1 MSKWFET
8 SGDSG
13 DIAISTRVRLARNL
27 KDYPFPGRM
36 DEKQQR
42 KVLDDISG
50 VLCESAGGSEFS
62 LTDLTAIDRIKA
74 NAMCERHLIS
84 PELVQKSGIRG
95 TVLSKDESVS
105 VMINEEDHLRIQVMG
120 PGLCLDKCME
130 EADRI
135 DDLLESR
142 FSFAFSEKLGYLT
155 HCPTNL
161 GTGLRASVMLHLP
174 MLTEAGEIQGYINAA
189 GKLGYAI
196 RGLYG
201 EGTKAIGAMYQV
213 SNQLTLGL
221 SEKETLE
228 KLRDIVSKIIDRE
241 QQLRQSVREKN
252 PGALEDAAWR
262 ALGLLGTA
270 RRVSTSEAM
279 ENISRLRLGV
289 AMGEIHGVSAGDINR
304 LIWEIQPNCI
314 MSESGILNDNERD
327 VKRADI
333 LRRALREALI
343 QS

>member
-1 MSKWFET
+1 
-8 SGDSG
+8 
-13 DIAISTRVRLARNL
+13 
-27 KDYPFPGRM
+27 
-36 DEKQQR
+36 
-42 KVLDDISG
+42 
-50 VLCESAGGSEFS
+50 
-62 LTDLTAIDRIKA
+62 
-74 NAMCERHLIS
+74 
-84 PELVQKSGIRG
+84 
-95 TVLSKDESVS
+95 
-105 VMINEEDHLRIQVMG
+105 
-120 PGLCLDKCME
+120 ME

-201 EGTKAIGAMYQV
+201 EGTKASGAMYQV

-241 QQLRQSVREKN
+241 QQLRQSVREKK
-252 PGALEDAAWR
+252 PGVLEDAAWR
-262 ALGLLGTA
+262 SLGLLGTA

-289 AMGEIHGVSAGDINR
+289 AMGEIHGINAGDINR

-314 MSESGILNDNERD
+314 MAESGILNDNERD

-333 LRRALREALI
+333 LRRALREALV